1 MNKLVY
7 SVFKTIAF
15 AMIFVFVWDLAFYL
29 YRVSILNQ
37 RMDNIMTSLQK
48 VVTENNYLPSES
60 AEVFKQI
67 LYAMATDFNSGRT
80 FTNANNAQNE
90 DFIEAIGW
98 NIGQNATV
106 VSGMETLNANR
117 SYWTGSGWSTRN
129 VRILHKDM
137 GEVGAY
143 GDVQTIQLYVKV
155 VMPFW
160 GFSSD
165 STDASVNGITGT
177 GQAVA
182 AGGERGAAAWN
193 RNSRAK
199 RVTFT
204 YTSYVPCLK
213 YQSVTQ

>member
-7 SVFKTIAF
+7 NVFKTIAF
-15 AMIFVFVWDLAFYL
+15 AMIFVFVWDMVFYL
-29 YRVSILNQ
+29 YRVAVLNQ

-98 NIGQNATV
+98 NVGQNATV
-106 VSGMETLNANR
+106 VSGMETLHANR
-117 SYWTGSGWSTRN
+117 SYWTGSGWSNRN
-129 VRILHKDM
+129 VQILHKDM

-165 STDASVNGITGT
+165 ADDASVNGIQQT

-199 RVTFT
+199 RITFT

>member
-15 AMIFVFVWDLAFYL
+15 AMIFVFVWDLGFYL
-29 YRVSILNQ
+29 FRVAILNQ

-60 AEVFKQI
+60 AEVFKQM

-90 DFIEAIGW
+90 DFIEALGW
-98 NIGQNATV
+98 NVGQNATV
-106 VSGMETLNANR
+106 TSGMETLTANR
-117 SYWTGSGWSTRN
+117 SYWQSGGWHQRS
-129 VRILHKDM
+129 VRILHKNM
-137 GEVGAY
+137 GEVGSY

-160 GFSSD
+160 GFSTSGSD
-165 STDASVNGITGT
+165 RANNGIQAT

>member
-29 YRVSILNQ
+29 FRVAVLNQ

-98 NIGQNATV
+98 NVGQSATV
-106 VSGMETLNANR
+106 VSGMEHLSANR
-117 SYWTGSGWSTRN
+117 SYWNGSGWQDRS
-129 VRILHKDM
+129 VQILHKDM
-137 GEVGAY
+137 GKPGAY

-160 GFSSD
+160 GFSTSSSD
-165 STDASVNGITGT
+165 RANNGIQAT
-177 GQAVA
+177 GQGIA
-182 AGGERGAAAWN
+182 AGGERSAAAWN

-199 RVTFT
+199 RVVFT
-204 YTSYVPCLK
+204 YTAYVPCLK